1 MTIATSSSGRQFNRN
16 GSATP
21 ANGAA
26 RRGFTLIELL
36 VAIAILAIL
45 FAMLIPAVSG
55 AKARALRV
63 TCLNQIKQLTTA
75 WQLYPADNGGRLVE
89 NWPQPQ
95 PTNSWVL
102 GETKNRQAVTNE
114 TFIRRG
120 ELFPYASDV
129 KSYRCPADNA
139 RAGGA
144 ARVLSY
150 AMNGWLGSRY
160 MEMER
165 QEKHY
170 RTFVKEGELAVTS
183 PVILWVLA
191 DEDEATLDDG
201 WFLVTMNDAQPF
213 ASRPAT
219 RHSHACNLGF
229 ADGHAGYL
237 KLQPSTT
244 AAAAATSAANVDW
257 IKLKQL
263 TTVQ

>member
-1 MTIATSSSGRQFNRN
+1 MNIAASSVNCQLDHI
-16 GSATP
+16 GSAVPT
-21 ANGAA
+21 NGGA

-45 FAMLIPAVSG
+45 FAMLIPAVSV

-75 WQLYPADNGGRLVE
+75 WQLYPADNAGRLVE

-129 KSYRCPADNA
+129 KSYHCPADNPK
-139 RAGGA
+139 AGGA

-160 MEMER
+160 MERER
-165 QEKHY
+165 QDKHY

-213 ASRPAT
+213 ASRPAA
-219 RHSHACNLGF
+219 RHAHACNLGF

-237 KLQPSTT
+237 KLQPSTAVS
-244 AAAAATSAANVDW
+244 AAEHTSAANLDW
-257 IKLKQL
+257 IKLK
-263 TTVQ
+263 